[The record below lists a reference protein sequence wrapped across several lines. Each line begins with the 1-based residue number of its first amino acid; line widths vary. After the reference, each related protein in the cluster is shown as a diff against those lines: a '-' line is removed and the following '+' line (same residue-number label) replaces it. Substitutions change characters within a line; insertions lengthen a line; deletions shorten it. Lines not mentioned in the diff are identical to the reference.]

1 MKKIILLILITIGTL
16 TNYAQTTIEN
26 FNYGSTMDTL
36 TNPANGGVNWKRHSG
51 AGGSFTSSLIYNTTS
66 LTYAGYS
73 SSGVGGAVEVWGVV
87 RSEDVNRMV
96 SAYTS
101 GSVYASFLLR
111 IDSVNSLST
120 VGDYF
125 VHFGD
130 TFGAVSLTNFK
141 SRMFTKIGSVANTYK
156 IGLTK
161 SGAGAVAVFSP
172 DYAFGSTVLVVLKYK
187 FDLSATANDSVSA
200 YIFTT
205 GVPTTEPTTPTLVAT
220 DVTAADYTILR
231 SFCLRQGSLANSQFK
246 ALVDGIRVSNSWGTS
261 VLPVKFTSFNAT
273 INNKQTNLTWTTA
286 SEINNK
292 GFNIERSLDGVNYET
307 IGFVKGNVNSN
318 RINKYSFIDA
328 NHASAFYRLKQ
339 IDFDGKFDYSNI
351 ISVQGNDLLIDI
363 TPNPFNNVIE
373 INSNG
378 HLVNVEVLDITGKIV
393 ITETINGS
401 KTTLNTA
408 SLNNGVYF
416 VRINNGESVITKR
429 LIKN

>member
-36 TNPANGGVNWKRHSG
+36 TNPANGGVNWKSHNG
-51 AGGSFTSSLIYNTTS
+51 TKGSFTSSLVYNTTS
-66 LTYAGYS
+66 LTYTGYS

-87 RSEDVNRMV
+87 RSEDANRV
-96 SAYTS
+96 LPAYTS

-111 IDSVNSLST
+111 IDSVNSAST

-125 VHFGD
+125 VHFND
-130 TFGAVSLTNFK
+130 TFGSALSTTFK
-141 SRMFTKIGSVANTYK
+141 GKLFTKMGSVATTYK
-156 IGLTK
+156 IGISK
-161 SGAGAVAVFSP
+161 GGAGATAVYSP
-172 DYAFGSTVLVVLKYK
+172 DYAFGTTVLVVIKYK
-187 FDLSATANDSVSA
+187 FDLTATSNDTVSA
-200 YIFTT
+200 YIFTS
-205 GVPTTEPTTPTLVAT
+205 GIPSTEPTTPTLLAT
-220 DVTAADYTILR
+220 DLSTDYTILR
-231 SFCLRQGSLANSQFK
+231 SFCLRQGSLASSQFR
-246 ALVDGIRVSNSWGTS
+246 AIVDGIRVSDSWGTS
-261 VLPVKFTSFNAT
+261 ALPVNFTSFNAT
-273 INNKQTNLTWTTA
+273 INNKQTNLSWTTA

-292 GFNIERSLDGVNYET
+292 GFEIERSTDGVNFET
-307 IGFVKGNVNSN
+307 IGFVKGNSNSN
-318 RINKYSFIDA
+318 RVNKYSFIDA
-328 NHASAFYRLKQ
+328 NHSSAFYRLKQ
-339 IDFDGKFDYSNI
+339 IDFDGKFDYSNV

-393 ITETINGS
+393 ITEAINGS

-416 VRINNGESVITKR
+416 IRINNGENVITKR

>member
-26 FNYGSTMDTL
+26 FNYGSTIDTI
-36 TNPANGGVNWKRHSG
+36 TNPANGGIYWKRHSG
-51 AGGSFTSSLIYNTTS
+51 TTAIVYNNTS
-66 LTYAGYS
+66 LSYTGYS
-73 SSGVGGAVEVWGVV
+73 SSGVGGSAEVWGVA
-87 RSEDVNRMV
+87 RSEDANRMV
-96 SAYTS
+96 SAYTI

-130 TFGAVSLTNFK
+130 TFGAVSITNFK
-141 SRMFTKIGSVANTYK
+141 GRLFNKIGSVANTYK

-161 SGAGAVAVFSP
+161 AGAGSVGVFSP
-172 DYAFGSTVLVVLKYK
+172 DYAFGTTVLVVLKYK
-187 FDLSATANDSVSA
+187 FDLTATSNDSVSA
-200 YIFTT
+200 YIFTS
-205 GVPTTEPTTPTLVAT
+205 GIPSTEPTTPTLLAT
-220 DVTAADYTILR
+220 DLSTDYTILR
-231 SFCLRQGSLANSQFK
+231 SICLRQGSLANSNFK

-261 VLPVKFTSFNAT
+261 VLPVKFASFNAT
-273 INNKQTNLTWTTA
+273 INSKQTNLTWTTA

-292 GFNIERSLDGVNYET
+292 GFEIERSLDGVNFEI
-307 IGFVKGNVNSN
+307 IGFVKGNANSN
-318 RINKYSFIDA
+318 RVNKYSFIDA
-328 NHASAFYRLKQ
+328 NHTSAFYRLKQ

-363 TPNPFNNVIE
+363 TPNPFNNVID

-378 HLVNVEVLDITGKIV
+378 HLVNVEVIDITGKIV
-393 ITETINGS
+393 ITETINGN

-416 VRINNGESVITKR
+416 VRINNGESVVTRR

>member
-1 MKKIILLILITIGTL
+1 MEKIDVLVRFANEGVYYSRISIDPKKIETPMVFTDEVFFTI
-16 TNYAQTTIEN
+16 
-26 FNYGSTMDTL
+26 
-36 TNPANGGVNWKRHSG
+36 
-51 AGGSFTSSLIYNTTS
+51 
-66 LTYAGYS
+66 
-73 SSGVGGAVEVWGVV
+73 
-87 RSEDVNRMV
+87 
-96 SAYTS
+96 
-101 GSVYASFLLR
+101 
-111 IDSVNSLST
+111 
-120 VGDYF
+120 
-125 VHFGD
+125 
-130 TFGAVSLTNFK
+130 
-141 SRMFTKIGSVANTYK
+141 
-156 IGLTK
+156 
-161 SGAGAVAVFSP
+161 
-172 DYAFGSTVLVVLKYK
+172 
-187 FDLSATANDSVSA
+187 
-200 YIFTT
+200 
-205 GVPTTEPTTPTLVAT
+205 
-220 DVTAADYTILR
+220 
-231 SFCLRQGSLANSQFK
+231 
-246 ALVDGIRVSNSWGTS
+246 DGIRVASTWANS

-292 GFNIERSLDGVNYET
+292 GFEIERSLDGVNFET
-307 IGFVKGNVNSN
+307 IGFVKGNANSN
-318 RINKYSFIDA
+318 RVNKYSFIDA

>member
-1 MKKIILLILITIGTL
+1 MKKIILLTLIAIGTL
-16 TNYAQTTIEN
+16 TNYAQSTIEN
-26 FNYGSTMDTL
+26 FSYGSSMDTL

-51 AGGSFTSSLIYNTTS
+51 TSGSFTSSLIYNTTS

-73 SSGVGGAVEVWGVV
+73 SSGVGGAVEVWGVA
-87 RSEDVNRMV
+87 RSEDANRMV

-130 TFGAVSLTNFK
+130 TFGAVTLTNFK

-161 SGAGAVAVFSP
+161 SGAGSVAVFSP
-172 DYAFGSTVLVVLKYK
+172 DYAFGTTVLVVLKYK

-200 YIFTT
+200 YIFTS
-205 GVPTTEPTTPTLVAT
+205 GVPTTEPTTPTIVAS
-220 DVTAADYTILR
+220 DITATDYTILR

-246 ALVDGIRVSNSWGTS
+246 ALVDGIRVSNSWSTS
-261 VLPVKFTSFNAT
+261 VLPVKFASFNAI

-292 GFNIERSLDGVNYET
+292 GFEIERSLDGVNFEI
-307 IGFVKGNVNSN
+307 IGFVKGNANAN
-318 RINKYSFIDA
+318 RINKYSFIDD

-378 HLVNVEVLDITGKIV
+378 HLLNVEVLDITGKIV
-393 ITETINGS
+393 ISEAINGS

-408 SLNNGVYF
+408 GLNNGVYF